1 MAWNLVDSREE
12 SNPCKNK
19 ILDSHL
25 LMIYHSIKKT
35 KLFYEWRKVYFSTIY
50 NVHCRGINRE
60 MKLAFG
66 LRNRQTFYTV
76 GVLALK

>member
-1 MAWNLVDSREE
+1 MQKQNFRFASAHDLSFNK
-12 SNPCKNK
+12 KN
-19 ILDSHL
+19 
-25 LMIYHSIKKT
+25 

-50 NVHCRGINRE
+50 NIHCRGINRE

-76 GVLALK
+76 GV

>member
-1 MAWNLVDSREE
+1 M
-12 SNPCKNK
+12 
-19 ILDSHL
+19 
-25 LMIYHSIKKT
+25 
-35 KLFYEWRKVYFSTIY
+35 IY
-50 NVHCRGINRE
+50 NVHCREIDRE